1 VWGEAMSIVNG
12 RCSADCLTGECMH
25 YESRTKGQTQRVVPG
40 EVKRKSHRAR
50 GHPSKSGK
58 MAGMEAVVGRL
69 VSHGREVEV
78 MGSRMQ
84 GFINRNDSTSAKSI
98 QERLMKKARGKSS

>member
-1 VWGEAMSIVNG
+1 
-12 RCSADCLTGECMH
+12 
-25 YESRTKGQTQRVVPG
+25 VVPG
-40 EVKRKSHRAR
+40 EAKRKSHRAR

-69 VSHGREVEV
+69 VSHGRGVKV

-84 GFINRNDSTSAKSI
+84 GFINRKDNTSAKINRGAVDEEGAREVELMSGAKG
-98 QERLMKKARGKSS
+98 RLISASGGDGGEGV